1 MVSRYSY
8 SDSVVT
14 LEAMVNFLSEAE
26 LYLSVKCE
34 KSY

>member
-14 LEAMVNFLSEAE
+14 LEVMVIFPNKVE
-26 LYLSVKCE
+26 LYLFPKCE
-34 KSY
+34 QYD